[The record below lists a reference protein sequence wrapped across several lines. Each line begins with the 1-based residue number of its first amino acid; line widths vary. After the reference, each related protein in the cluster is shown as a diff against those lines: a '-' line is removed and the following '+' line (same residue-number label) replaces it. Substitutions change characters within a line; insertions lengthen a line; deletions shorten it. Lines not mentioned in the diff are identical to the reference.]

1 MISAISVVICAHN
14 PRPDYLR
21 RVLDALKAQTLS
33 LEYWELLLI
42 DNASKE
48 PLALAWDLSWHPHAR
63 HLREDELGLTS
74 ARLRGIRES
83 NGELLVFVDD
93 DNVLARDYLS
103 IALELSVSRNCVGAF
118 GGNVIGEFETLPES
132 WVDIMYQIFAVVSVK
147 HEQWTCSPGTT
158 AQLMAPCG
166 SGMVIRK
173 NVAAYWARMSVDDP
187 LRRGLG
193 RKGASLAGS
202 EDIDM
207 SLCAC
212 VLGLA
217 VGRFPQLQLT
227 HLIASRRLKREYLL
241 RLAEEATFSD
251 AILQYVWNR
260 QLPLQNQG
268 KLSGSEKIFRAYRA
282 LRYRLSNWRNPSFA
296 YEHTQA
302 CNRGLA
308 RAVQLIKSDNTPTT
322 TVLSVIA
329 GAELNPRRAKSV

>member
-1 MISAISVVICAHN
+1 MTNAISVIVCTHN
-14 PRPDYLR
+14 PRSDYFQ
-21 RVLDALKAQTLS
+21 RVVDALKAQTLPQQQ
-33 LEYWELLLI
+33 WELLLI

-48 PLALAWDLSWHPHAR
+48 PLALAWDLSWHPRACHI
-63 HLREDELGLTS
+63 REDELGLTA
-74 ARLRGIRES
+74 ARLRGIKES
-83 NGELLVFVDD
+83 SGELLVFVDD
-93 DNVLARDYLS
+93 DNVLAPDYLS
-103 IALELSVSRNCVGAF
+103 NALNLSVSRNCVGAF
-118 GGNVIGEFETLPES
+118 GGNVTGEFETPPES
-132 WVDIMYQIFAVVSVK
+132 WVNVMFSIFAVVDVK
-147 HEQWTCSPGTT
+147 KEQWACSPGTG

-173 NVAAYWARMSVDDP
+173 IVADHWAKVSVNDP

-251 AILQYVWNR
+251 AILHYIWDG
-260 QLPLQNQG
+260 QLPGQNQE
-268 KLSGSEKIFRAYRA
+268 KLSGTDKMFRAYKS
-282 LRYRLSNWRNPSFA
+282 LRFRLSNWRRPSFN
-296 YEHTQA
+296 YEHMQA

-308 RAVQLIKSDNTPTT
+308 RAVQLLKPGNAGTTP
-322 TVLSVIA
+322 
-329 GAELNPRRAKSV
+329 P

>member
-1 MISAISVVICAHN
+1 MNVAVSVIICAHN

-21 RVLDALKAQTLS
+21 RALDALKAQTLPPPQ
-33 LEYWELLLI
+33 WELLLI

-48 PLALAWDLSWHPHAR
+48 PLASAWDLSWHPLAR
-63 HLREDELGLTS
+63 HVREDELGLTA
-74 ARLRGIRES
+74 ARLRGIKEAG
-83 NGELLVFVDD
+83 GELLVFVDD
-93 DNVLARDYLS
+93 DNVLAPDYLNQ
-103 IALELSVSRNCVGAF
+103 ALNLSRARNYLGAF
-118 GGNVIGEFETLPES
+118 GGNVVGEFETPPES
-132 WVDIMYQIFAVVSVK
+132 WVNIMFSIFAVVDVK
-147 HEQWTCSPGTT
+147 KEQWQCSPGTG

-173 NVAAYWARMSVDDP
+173 IVADYWAKMSATDP

-227 HLIASRRLKREYLL
+227 HLIAARRLKRDYLL
-241 RLAEEATFSD
+241 RLAEESAFSD
-251 AILQYVWNR
+251 AMLHYIWDG
-260 QLPLQNQG
+260 QLPRQNQG
-268 KLSGSEKIFRAYRA
+268 GLNRSERLFRAYKSFI
-282 LRYRLSNWRNPSFA
+282 YRLRNWRNPSFG

-302 CNRGLA
+302 CERGFA
-308 RAVQLIKSDNTPTT
+308 RAVQLVSSGNLARP
-322 TVLSVIA
+322 S
-329 GAELNPRRAKSV
+329 

>member
-1 MISAISVVICAHN
+1 MNLSVIICTHN
-14 PRPDYLR
+14 PRKDYLE
-21 RVLDALKAQTLS
+21 RVLDALKAQTLPK
-33 LEYWELLLI
+33 EQWELLLI

-48 PLALAWDLSWHPHAR
+48 PLASTWDLSWQPRAR
-63 HLREDELGLTS
+63 HIREDELGLTA
-74 ARLRGIRES
+74 ARLRGIKES
-83 NGELLVFVDD
+83 SGELLVFVDD
-93 DNVLARDYLS
+93 DNVLAPDYLS
-103 IALELSVSRNCVGAF
+103 NALNLSVSRNCVGAF
-118 GGNVIGEFETLPES
+118 GGNVTGEFETPPES
-132 WVDIMYQIFAVVSVK
+132 WVNIMFSIFAVVDVK
-147 HEQWTCSPGTT
+147 KEQWTCSPGTS

-173 NVAAYWARMSVDDP
+173 VVADYWAKLSVNDP

-251 AILQYVWNR
+251 AILHYIWDG
-260 QLPLQNQG
+260 QLPGQNHE
-268 KLSGSEKIFRAYRA
+268 KLSGTDRIFRAYKS
-282 LRYRLSNWRNPSFA
+282 LRFRLINWRRPSFN
-296 YEHTQA
+296 YEHMQA

-308 RAVQLIKSDNTPTT
+308 RAVQLLKLGNTGTT
-322 TVLSVIA
+322 
-329 GAELNPRRAKSV
+329 PP

>member
-1 MISAISVVICAHN
+1 MPAISVIICAHN

-33 LEYWELLLI
+33 PLQWELLLI

-48 PLALAWDLSWHPHAR
+48 PLTLTWDLSWHPHAR
-63 HLREDELGLTS
+63 HIREDEIGLTA
-74 ARLRGIRES
+74 ARLRGIKES
-83 NGELLVFVDD
+83 ASELLVFVDD
-93 DNVLARDYLS
+93 DNVLASDYLNN
-103 IALELSVSRNCVGAF
+103 ALNLNISRNCVGAF
-118 GGNVIGEFETLPES
+118 GGNIIGEFETPPES
-132 WVDIMYQIFAVVSVK
+132 WVNIMFSIFAIVDVK
-147 HEQWTCSPGTT
+147 DERWMCGPGTS

-173 NVAAYWARMSVDDP
+173 TIADYWARMSVNDP

-227 HLIASRRLKREYLL
+227 HLIASRRLKRDYLL

-251 AILQYVWNR
+251 AILHYIWDG
-260 QLPLQNQG
+260 QLPRERQEE
-268 KLSGSEKIFRAYRA
+268 LSGSEKIFRAYQSFRF
-282 LRYRLSNWRNPSFA
+282 RLSNWRRPSFN
-296 YEHTQA
+296 YEHMQA
-302 CNRGLA
+302 CNRGLY
-308 RAVQLIKSDNTPTT
+308 RAVQLVKSSNTATSPEI
-322 TVLSVIA
+322 LY
-329 GAELNPRRAKSV
+329 PKQAKSV